1 MLSVYKTKSQ
11 PYIEEL
17 ILFFVCLF
25 ACFYMP
31 SPSKKS
37 RECEVLTLSV
47 FLEKTKTE
55 TLKNVA
61 FWNRAE
67 MF

>member
-1 MLSVYKTKSQ
+1 MLSVHKTRSQ
-11 PYIEEL
+11 PYIVEP
-17 ILFFVCLF
+17 IVFFVCLF

-55 TLKNVA
+55 TLKNMA
-61 FWNRAE
+61 FWDRAG